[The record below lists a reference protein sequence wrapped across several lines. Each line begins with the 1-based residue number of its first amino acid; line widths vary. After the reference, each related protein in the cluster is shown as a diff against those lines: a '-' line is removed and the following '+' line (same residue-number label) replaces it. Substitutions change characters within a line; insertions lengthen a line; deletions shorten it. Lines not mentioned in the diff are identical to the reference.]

1 MKRSRVSFT
10 ASNATGRP
18 CSASVELLA
27 SRCDSICI
35 SVAVAVDAAACAA
48 VRTSSDM
55 MSAANTRNV
64 TSRMPRTWN
73 CRAIGR
79 WPISGTFRGILVSAI
94 AVRICSISDTDA
106 SGS

>member
-10 ASNATGRP
+10 ASKATGRP
-18 CSASVELLA
+18 CSASVELLD
-27 SRCDSICI
+27 SRCESICI

-48 VRTSSDM
+48 VLTSIDM

-73 CRAIGR
+73 CLAIGR
-79 WPISGTFRGILVSAI
+79 WPISGTFPGARAPPIEF
-94 AVRICSISDTDA
+94 RICSSSDIDA
-106 SGS
+106 NGS